1 MADTTKTFSFN
12 TFGGADTSIFLMFGK
27 DTSGGKQTIQ
37 VGNIAAIQG
46 VIKVEGAPRYVM
58 GEADPQGFSSGKR
71 LISGSVVLESLNRAF
86 ITEINEILDPEFK
99 LNYQVGGSPTEL
111 TKMFYKYADQLPK
124 FDIVITLTKKDNPN
138 QRAQRTLIGCKFM
151 SESSGIGLSTLD
163 IQEQLSFMARDI
175 TPLKKIT
182 VSV

>member
-1 MADTTKTFSFN
+1 MADTTKAFSFN

-71 LISGSVVLESLNRAF
+71 LISGSVVLESSWWFSYR
-86 ITEINEILDPEFK
+86 T
-99 LNYQVGGSPTEL
+99 
-111 TKMFYKYADQLPK
+111 YKNVLQ
-124 FDIVITLTKKDNPN
+124 IC
-138 QRAQRTLIGCKFM
+138 R
-151 SESSGIGLSTLD
+151 ST
-163 IQEQLSFMARDI
+163 SR
-175 TPLKKIT
+175 
-182 VSV
+182 V

>member
-1 MADTTKTFSFN
+1 MADTTKAFSFN

-71 LISGSVVLESLNRAF
+71 LISCSSPVF
-86 ITEINEILDPEFK
+86 IVTWLFISSKIF
-99 LNYQVGGSPTEL
+99 
-111 TKMFYKYADQLPK
+111 
-124 FDIVITLTKKDNPN
+124 
-138 QRAQRTLIGCKFM
+138 LI
-151 SESSGIGLSTLD
+151 S
-163 IQEQLSFMARDI
+163 
-175 TPLKKIT
+175 
-182 VSV
+182 

>member
-1 MADTTKTFSFN
+1 
-12 TFGGADTSIFLMFGK
+12 
-27 DTSGGKQTIQ
+27 
-37 VGNIAAIQG
+37 
-46 VIKVEGAPRYVM
+46 
-58 GEADPQGFSSGKR
+58 
-71 LISGSVVLESLNRAF
+71 
-86 ITEINEILDPEFK
+86 
-99 LNYQVGGSPTEL
+99 
-111 TKMFYKYADQLPK
+111 MFYKYADQLPE